1 MDQTPI
7 TPSLLKKKGF
17 EIEVVNGNTI
27 YKKGNLAIMHIYSS
41 WMPVN
46 LDFNIPLV
54 TNVYVNTWE
63 EYERLI
69 NQRI

>member
-1 MDQTPI
+1 MEQTPI
-7 TPSLLKKKGF
+7 TPTLLKEKGF
-17 EIEVVNGNTI
+17 EIELVNGNTI
-27 YKKGNLAIMHIYSS
+27 YRRGNLAIMHIYS